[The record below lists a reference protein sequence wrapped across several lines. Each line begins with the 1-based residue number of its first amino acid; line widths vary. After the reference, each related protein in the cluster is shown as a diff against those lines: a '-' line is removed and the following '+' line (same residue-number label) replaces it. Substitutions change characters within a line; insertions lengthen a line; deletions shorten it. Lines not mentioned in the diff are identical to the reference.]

1 MKIRKMEISDY
12 DSVYSLWMSCQGM
25 GLNNI
30 DDAEE
35 GIERFLKRNP
45 DTCFVAEENGRIA
58 GIILAGNDGR
68 RGYIYH
74 TAVSPSARRKGIGS
88 QLVRAALDALKNLG
102 IIKAALVTFS
112 RNEDVYKRQTFC
124 SMCRIF
130 RTRKMPESSCPFRLI
145 VLYIIFVR
153 E

>member
-45 DTCFVAEENGRIA
+45 DTCFVAEENGGLQVSSWREMTEEGDISITQQSAHRHA
-58 GIILAGNDGR
+58 GRESEASWSVR
-68 RGYIYH
+68 RLTH
-74 TAVSPSARRKGIGS
+74 
-88 QLVRAALDALKNLG
+88 
-102 IIKAALVTFS
+102 
-112 RNEDVYKRQTFC
+112 
-124 SMCRIF
+124 
-130 RTRKMPESSCPFRLI
+130 
-145 VLYIIFVR
+145 
-153 E
+153 

>member
-68 RGYIYH
+68 RGYIYPIG
-74 TAVSPSARRKGIGS
+74 TPEGNRKPAGPCG
-88 QLVRAALDALKNLG
+88 A
-102 IIKAALVTFS
+102 
-112 RNEDVYKRQTFC
+112 
-124 SMCRIF
+124 
-130 RTRKMPESSCPFRLI
+130 
-145 VLYIIFVR
+145 
-153 E
+153 

>member
-45 DTCFVAEENGRIA
+45 DTLLC
-58 GIILAGNDGR
+58 GR
-68 RGYIYH
+68 RKRPDCRYH
-74 TAVSPSARRKGIGS
+74 
-88 QLVRAALDALKNLG
+88 LG
-102 IIKAALVTFS
+102 GK
-112 RNEDVYKRQTFC
+112 
-124 SMCRIF
+124 
-130 RTRKMPESSCPFRLI
+130 
-145 VLYIIFVR
+145 
-153 E
+153 